1 MSQNNTVNVPGG
13 PAYVFGK
20 KNLAYTGST
29 SAHDNPLEG
38 GSDYASSDF
47 VSEDEEDPEEQ
58 AYDEAYDK
66 VGDAFDDIELDTS
79 SRFVHFTDADG
90 TRMDYDTMRNDYAYQ
105 VSVGDDP
112 DDLKMVL
119 SFANTGDEFNDA
131 VNAES
136 MELKGGRTRI
146 RGGWDVTDDNDV
158 IIPVKD
164 VVDGYYA
171 SDIKEYTDAVNF
183 LENDGPILSD
193 SVAQKIETQAREN
206 SVSDIDI
213 SSRINDMADS
223 DLQEHIYSLN
233 EDLSEE
239 EEREF
244 LEEKINDYQDRV
256 NESTLAQAIG
266 DMLYDG
272 SLDQSDL
279 DYDGY
284 TNSYHI
290 SQSDID
296 SIVSRA
302 LEDN

>member
-20 KNLAYTGST
+20 KNLAYTGSA

-47 VSEDEEDPEEQ
+47 VSEEEEDPEEQ

-79 SRFVHFTDADG
+79 SQFVHFTDING
-90 TRMDYDTMRNDYAYQ
+90 TRMNYDDMCNDYAYQ
-105 VSVGDDP
+105 VSLGDDP

-136 MELKGGRTRI
+136 MGLQGGRTKI
-146 RGGWDVTDDNDV
+146 RGGWDVTDDNEI

-164 VVDGYYA
+164 VVDGFYA
-171 SDIKEYTDAVNF
+171 SEIKEYTDAVNF
-183 LENDGPILSD
+183 LEKDGPVLSD
-193 SVAQKIETQAREN
+193 TIAQKIEYQALEN
-206 SVSDIDI
+206 SVSEIDI
-213 SSRINDMADS
+213 ASRINDLADS
-223 DLQEHIYSLN
+223 DLQNHKYN
-233 EDLSEE
+233 LSEE
-239 EEREF
+239 LSDEGEREF
-244 LEEKINDYQDRV
+244 LEERIDYYHDRIND
-256 NESTLAQAIG
+256 STLSQAIG
-266 DMLYDG
+266 DMFYDG
-272 SLDQSDL
+272 SLDRRDL
-279 DYDGY
+279 EYDGHS
-284 TNSYHI
+284 NSYNI

>member
-1 MSQNNTVNVPGG
+1 
-13 PAYVFGK
+13 
-20 KNLAYTGST
+20 
-29 SAHDNPLEG
+29 
-38 GSDYASSDF
+38 
-47 VSEDEEDPEEQ
+47 
-58 AYDEAYDK
+58 
-66 VGDAFDDIELDTS
+66 
-79 SRFVHFTDADG
+79 
-90 TRMDYDTMRNDYAYQ
+90 
-105 VSVGDDP
+105 
-112 DDLKMVL
+112 
-119 SFANTGDEFNDA
+119 
-131 VNAES
+131 
-136 MELKGGRTRI
+136 
-146 RGGWDVTDDNDV
+146 
-158 IIPVKD
+158 
-164 VVDGYYA
+164 
-171 SDIKEYTDAVNF
+171 
-183 LENDGPILSD
+183 
-193 SVAQKIETQAREN
+193 
-206 SVSDIDI
+206 
-213 SSRINDMADS
+213 MADS